1 MGVAAINNRGAHN
14 CATEAGLFIQLIDQ
28 VATTI
33 SIIGWI
39 LFGILCLIAFI
50 RILFR
55 RGPAR
60 AFRFLLS
67 LPVLITAGLL
77 ILIST
82 LSYAILF
89 IPPQEVAVVPSLIS
103 PRGIRPQALR
113 PGFQII
119 FPFVEEAI
127 EYPTYWQTYTMSGSA
142 DGEDDVDDG
151 SIRAR
156 TSDGQEVYLDC
167 SVIFRIDPNQAVL
180 VHVAWQN
187 RYRDD
192 FLRPLVRGEVRT
204 QVSQFTV
211 EEVNSSAR
219 RDLEVLLNNLLTDE
233 LSGKGFVLDQ
243 FILRDITFSP
253 EYGTAVEQKQVALE
267 GQFQRQYEA
276 EQVRLLAAGR
286 ADALLIEA
294 QAQAEA
300 LRVIG
305 QALEENPE
313 LLHYHYID
321 RLTPNIQAMLLPAGN
336 QFILPLPELAPTS
349 TLTLTDT
356 LTSSIALPSLPNIPI
371 TETVSPLPD

>member
-1 MGVAAINNRGAHN
+1 V
-14 CATEAGLFIQLIDQ
+14 FIRLIDQ
-28 VATTI
+28 VVSTI
-33 SIIGWI
+33 SFVGWI
-39 LFGILCLIAFI
+39 LFGILCLVAFI

-55 RGPAR
+55 RGPER
-60 AFRFLLS
+60 AFRFLIS

-77 ILIST
+77 MLIST

-89 IPPQEVAVVPSLIS
+89 IPPEKVAVVPSLIS

-113 PGFQII
+113 PGFQVI
-119 FPFVEEAI
+119 FPFVEEAR
-127 EYPTYWQTYTMSGSA
+127 EYPTYWQTYTMAGSA
-142 DGEDDVDDG
+142 DGEADVDDG

-180 VHVAWQN
+180 VHVDWQN
-187 RYRDD
+187 RYRSD

-219 RDLEVLLNNLLTDE
+219 RDLEVLLNNLLTEE
-233 LSGKGFVLDQ
+233 LSSKGFVLDQ
-243 FILRDITFSP
+243 FILRDITFST

-313 LLHYHYID
+313 LLKYHYID

-356 LTSSIALPSLPNIPI
+356 LTPSIELPSLPDLPI
-371 TETVSPLPD
+371 TETISPLPE